1 MNKRSFAAILTVCA
15 AVFSLLL
22 CSSAYALS
30 IEGGF
35 ANKQEGEKYTALD
48 GKLYAEYYHGRI
60 SWSIVEGALPDG
72 LSLKESAVSYCYLS
86 GTAKKAG
93 TYTFT
98 VMLTDEEATRTATKT
113 FTITITPN
121 AYLTTPYSESILVA
135 AEGDGGGDS
144 DSGGGSGDNT
154 NNNSNKNK
162 NNNTTSNDQSGN
174 TGSSSGGGCNS
185 LPTLAIILATAFT
198 FRKSHG

>member
-1 MNKRSFAAILTVCA
+1 ILTVCA

-22 CSSAYALS
+22 CSSAYTADLA
-30 IEGGF
+30 ITVVQDF
-35 ANKQEGEKYTALD
+35 VNKKEGETYGYLD
-48 GKLYAEYYHGRI
+48 GRLHAECDHGRI
-60 SWSIVEGALPDG
+60 SWSVVEGALPDG
-72 LSLKESAVSYCYLS
+72 LSLKESAVSYCHLS

-121 AYLTTPYSESILVA
+121 ANHKTPYSESISVA
-135 AEGDGGGDS
+135 GEDGGGEDS

-198 FRKSHG
+198 FRKSRT